1 MQFERLGLSYVVP
14 VRWRDGAQREELAE
28 YLARIA
34 PLVAEVIVVD
44 GSDPDV
50 FAANGA
56 AWGEH
61 ARHLPPGEGETW
73 LMGKVAGVRTGV
85 ALASC
90 ERVVIADDDVRYE
103 ADSLRRTAELLD
115 RYDLVRPQNYFSRLP
130 WHARWDT
137 ARTLLNRSLG
147 RDYPGTLAVRR
158 SRLLAAGM
166 YDGDVLFENLE
177 LMRTIRAGGGAVAS
191 PLDLYVARVPPSA
204 AHFWG
209 QRTRQAYDDFAM
221 PLRMALWLSV
231 LPLLVLDWRR
241 SSADGTET
249 DRYGGES
256 PRRRKAGRRR
266 GAIWRRFRLAP
277 AAAGLAVA
285 AAEIGRRRGG
295 GARVFPATSSL
306 LAPAWVLERGVC
318 AWLAVLQRLRFGGV
332 RYGDSVIPVAAH
344 SERQLRRR
352 LAQRERE
359 GEEAGTRPPWNRRSN
374 GAAPPTSTGSKAPAS
389 TGTSSRP
396 TPA

>member
-1 MQFERLGLSYVVP
+1 MQFGRLDLSYVVP

-44 GSDPDV
+44 GSEAEV
-50 FAANGA
+50 FAANAA

-61 ARHLPPGEGETW
+61 VRHVPPGEGETW

-85 ALASC
+85 ELASR

-103 ADSLRRTAELLD
+103 PEALRRAAELLD
-115 RYDLVRPQNYFSRLP
+115 SHDLVRPQNYFDRLP

-137 ARTLLNRSLG
+137 ARTLLNRSFG

-158 SRLLAAGM
+158 SRMLAMGM

-177 LMRTIRAGGGAVAS
+177 LMRTVRTHGGTIAS
-191 PLDLYVARVPPSA
+191 PLDLYVAREPPSSG
-204 AHFWG
+204 HFWG
-209 QRTRQAYDDFAM
+209 QRTRQAYDDFAL

-231 LPLLVLDWRR
+231 LPLLIDGALRRR
-241 SSADGTET
+241 SGPILGATAGAIAAAEL
-249 DRYGGES
+249 
-256 PRRRKAGRRR
+256 GRRR
-266 GAIWRRFRLAP
+266 AGGRDYFP
-277 AAAGLAVA
+277 AA
-285 AAEIGRRRGG
+285 
-295 GARVFPATSSL
+295 SSL
-306 LAPAWVLERGVC
+306 LAPLWIIERGVC

-332 RYGDSVIPVAAH
+332 RYGDSVISVAAH

-352 LAQRERE
+352 PQPAKRTRPRA
-359 GEEAGTRPPWNRRSN
+359 AGTRRRR
-374 GAAPPTSTGSKAPAS
+374 PRHR
-389 TGTSSRP
+389 SR
-396 TPA
+396 